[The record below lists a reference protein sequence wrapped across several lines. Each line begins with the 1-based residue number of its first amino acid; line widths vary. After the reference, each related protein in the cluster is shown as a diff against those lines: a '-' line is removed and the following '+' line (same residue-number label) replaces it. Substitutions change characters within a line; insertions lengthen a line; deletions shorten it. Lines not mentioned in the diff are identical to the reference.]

1 MATPDDRRR
10 AAGVFFLVLGI
21 YLITYVGAFKS
32 NDERAYFS
40 GMDSFVKRG
49 QFTANQ
55 IYWDYTAVGVLTT
68 GGDMVP
74 NYEPGQMVAPIPLY
88 LWGRALGAAA
98 QGVLFFNALVLAGA
112 AALLYLCF
120 VELAYRRVAALL
132 GALVFAFATLAW
144 PYSRTFF
151 REPLTTFAYLLAFYA
166 LLRYRPPAARRWIWP
181 ALAGFGLGLAIVTKL
196 IGVGVIPGLAVLA
209 WSTEWRREPEPGR
222 SLWRTRAKMAAAA
235 FVPLAALLVLY
246 QLYTWLTL
254 SGVETFS
261 RNIVEY
267 TTNPQLSQTVPMRML
282 RALAGITVSPY
293 KGLFWYSPVLLLG
306 FVAAWPFIRKHRWE
320 GWAAL
325 LIVLAHV
332 LGYSRYNY
340 WSGGVAWG
348 MRYLLPITPFLVL
361 LAAPVWDFLTRRE
374 TPSSAWNLAGKA
386 AVWVLIVLSA
396 MIAVLGVSIDVNTW
410 EVKWLLDNI
419 PVYGGLGQ
427 AIEALML
434 RPEHSPV
441 LGHLRLLLAGQPL
454 DFAWVQLK
462 PEGATAVVWPALVVA
477 FALAAVGTGA
487 FFAIW
492 RRPQRARS
500 VALLA
505 SLVFLAGATGLVL
518 LYRSGDARYDKF
530 NVNNFLEPM
539 IADLDGARCTRV
551 GLTRECP
558 DVFLVPDP
566 ALTDYFLNYLDAP
579 LPWYALESAP
589 VDEALG
595 ERLVARYDRVLLGR
609 DRSGETDDQ
618 EGRRGWERW
627 LTDHAYKLNETRY
640 EDWAR
645 LLRFSA
651 AGAPAEI
658 SRPAQSLGEFTL
670 DQSALSVEGAG
681 RDPQPLADGEVVAQP
696 AGTLQVAL
704 TWRADRKP
712 EANYTAF
719 LQVLDEASQVGRA
732 VGPVAGRRPAPDG
745 CTGPRR
751 NADGPGRAHVARRAG
766 SLPADCRDVSRRRR
780 RARRVSPDPAAT
792 TSSWPILSCGRRT
805 APLAGGSA
813 QVSIARRHSAD
824 HVDDRPAY
832 LETAEALVR
841 RLWRSGWWLPLL
853 LTLPALAPLLQPGFY
868 VSDDGLFHVYRI
880 AALADAWQHGVL
892 YPRLFPQFGFG
903 YGQAVFNFYAPLSYA
918 PGALLAVLGVSPE
931 VSAEWTVALGFVL
944 AVVVGVWHGQVRLG
958 ARRAGCWPA
967 VIYTYFPYHLAD
979 AYLRGALP
987 EHMAFVFLA
996 AHRLDDRRCLPGG
1009 APRARLPLVR
1019 RSHGAA
1025 LAYTHNLT
1033 LLLMAPAWAALALA
1047 LALRTGRWNRF
1058 WGSAGG
1064 ALLGG
1069 GPKRRALAAIPG

>member
-166 LLRYRPPAARRWIWP
+166 LLRYRPPATRRWIWP

-209 WSTEWRREPEPGR
+209 WSTEWRREPEQGR

-454 DFAWVQLK
+454 DFAWVQL
-462 PEGATAVVWPALVVA
+462 ET
-477 FALAAVGTGA
+477 
-487 FFAIW
+487 
-492 RRPQRARS
+492 RR
-500 VALLA
+500 
-505 SLVFLAGATGLVL
+505 
-518 LYRSGDARYDKF
+518 
-530 NVNNFLEPM
+530 
-539 IADLDGARCTRV
+539 
-551 GLTRECP
+551 
-558 DVFLVPDP
+558 
-566 ALTDYFLNYLDAP
+566 
-579 LPWYALESAP
+579 
-589 VDEALG
+589 
-595 ERLVARYDRVLLGR
+595 R
-609 DRSGETDDQ
+609 DRSRLARAGGRVRPCG
-618 EGRRGWERW
+618 GRRR
-627 LTDHAYKLNETRY
+627 
-640 EDWAR
+640 R
-645 LLRFSA
+645 LLRDLAPPA
-651 AGAPAEI
+651 AGALRRAAREPRFPCRRNGA
-658 SRPAQSLGEFTL
+658 RPAL
-670 DQSALSVEGAG
+670 
-681 RDPQPLADGEVVAQP
+681 
-696 AGTLQVAL
+696 
-704 TWRADRKP
+704 
-712 EANYTAF
+712 
-719 LQVLDEASQVGRA
+719 
-732 VGPVAGRRPAPDG
+732 PV
-745 CTGPRR
+745 
-751 NADGPGRAHVARRAG
+751 
-766 SLPADCRDVSRRRR
+766 RR
-780 RARRVSPDPAAT
+780 RALR
-792 TSSWPILSCGRRT
+792 
-805 APLAGGSA
+805 
-813 QVSIARRHSAD
+813 QVQRQQLPRA
-824 HVDDRPAY
+824 DDRGS
-832 LETAEALVR
+832 R
-841 RLWRSGWWLPLL
+841 W
-853 LTLPALAPLLQPGFY
+853 
-868 VSDDGLFHVYRI
+868 
-880 AALADAWQHGVL
+880 
-892 YPRLFPQFGFG
+892 
-903 YGQAVFNFYAPLSYA
+903 
-918 PGALLAVLGVSPE
+918 GALHPGRVDPRMPG
-931 VSAEWTVALGFVL
+931 
-944 AVVVGVWHGQVRLG
+944 RLSR
-958 ARRAGCWPA
+958 ARPR
-967 VIYTYFPYHLAD
+967 
-979 AYLRGALP
+979 
-987 EHMAFVFLA
+987 
-996 AHRLDDRRCLPGG
+996 AHRLLPELPRR
-1009 APRARLPLVR
+1009 APAVVCSRICARR
-1019 RSHGAA
+1019 RS
-1025 LAYTHNLT
+1025 
-1033 LLLMAPAWAALALA
+1033 PW
-1047 LALRTGRWNRF
+1047 RT
-1058 WGSAGG
+1058 
-1064 ALLGG
+1064 
-1069 GPKRRALAAIPG
+1069 PGCPV